1 MPHGDAKLIQSPFSF
16 PKPPPL
22 CPVPPGA
29 TAAPRS
35 CPSLRRGCAGAGEE
49 ALPCIILY
57 GFQPSCSLVLQ
68 AAWRGACGGSAA
80 FATCP
85 SDLDLSLE
93 KSERAEEELPC
104 PFRRRAHAGAAEG
117 GRHPPALPHD
127 GCACP
132 GYHSAGMAVPGTSQK
147 NKPAGESCPLALW
160 GPEGSRRDL
169 GSPTPITPGGVS
181 TWRGKSSG
189 GGTVVPVPSPTPLSL
204 LPVTFNFELAA
215 AI

>member
-16 PKPPPL
+16 PKPTPL
-22 CPVPPGA
+22 CPISLGA

-35 CPSLRRGCAGAGEE
+35 CPSLRGCAGAGEE

-104 PFRRRAHAGAAEG
+104 PFRRRAHAGAAQG
-117 GRHPPALPHD
+117 GRHPPASRTTAAPGPGSRARGRPRLSLPKKQ
-127 GCACP
+127 AWRRKL
-132 GYHSAGMAVPGTSQK
+132 SAGFM
-147 NKPAGESCPLALW
+147 
-160 GPEGSRRDL
+160 GS
-169 GSPTPITPGGVS
+169 
-181 TWRGKSSG
+181 
-189 GGTVVPVPSPTPLSL
+189 
-204 LPVTFNFELAA
+204 
-215 AI
+215 

>member
-1 MPHGDAKLIQSPFSF
+1 M
-16 PKPPPL
+16 
-22 CPVPPGA
+22 
-29 TAAPRS
+29 
-35 CPSLRRGCAGAGEE
+35 
-49 ALPCIILY
+49 PCIILY

-127 GCACP
+127 GCAP
-132 GYHSAGMAVPGTSQK
+132 AGYHSAGMPLPGTSQK
-147 NKPAGESCPLALW
+147 TNLKEKAVRWLYGVLRS
-160 GPEGSRRDL
+160 SKRDL
-169 GSPTPITPGGVS
+169 GSPTLITPGTVS
-181 TWRGKSSG
+181 TWTGKSSG
-189 GGTVVPVPSPTPLSL
+189 GGPVVAVPSPAFLSL

-215 AI
+215 LFKELLMSKSARFIGCGEQSCSPAFF

>member
-1 MPHGDAKLIQSPFSF
+1 MSHYSPSRALFPQSRVLISLEAQMPHGDAKLIQSPFSF

-22 CPVPPGA
+22 CPISPGA
-29 TAAPRS
+29 TAAPLS

-127 GCACP
+127 GCARA
-132 GYHSAGMAVPGTSQK
+132 GYHRAGM
-147 NKPAGESCPLALW
+147 
-160 GPEGSRRDL
+160 
-169 GSPTPITPGGVS
+169 
-181 TWRGKSSG
+181 
-189 GGTVVPVPSPTPLSL
+189 L
-204 LPVTFNFELAA
+204 LPVASQKTNLKEKDVRWLYGVPRGPGG
-215 AI
+215 IWDLPP